1 MTTDE
6 AKKMLMEMYPGRLY
20 IGRKEVSALLDLST
34 ATLDRRLK
42 KDNELARIA
51 KRERRR
57 VLFPIPEL
65 ARILADES

>member
-42 KDNELARIA
+42 KDNDLARIA

>member
-42 KDNELARIA
+42 KDNDLARIA

-65 ARILADES
+65 ARILADER